1 MKKFFALAL
10 AAVISVSA
18 MTACVKGTENKD
30 KEEPSAPEKT
40 VTEVPKVYYQ
50 NPLNGEEQDIDYPWG
65 QHCVAVMVN
74 NIMSDS
80 FQSAWP
86 QRGISDADLIFE
98 METEG
103 GITRY
108 MAIFRDYTEMPVVGP
123 IRSARDQF
131 VQNMMPYQAL
141 YVHDGGST
149 YAKQMLKD
157 WGWDNRDIY
166 PNSGATFRDTSLY
179 GQRAM
184 EHTEFTSGALITKA
198 VNNPKLGFNTYFE
211 PRNVFNW
218 VKYDQE
224 PRVLN
229 GQDVSEIYWRFSNS
243 YSATMTYH
251 PETGKYTKVHTNIGK
266 RWSNQMVD
274 GLRGN
279 APVEFDNVLI
289 LWTEITRYPDGIL
302 SKVDLAFGGV
312 GFYFNGGKVEK
323 VRWLKGQPLEPLR
336 IVSLD
341 GTEQDIEINIGKTY
355 VAFVDLDYFG
365 AFSFDGELVDAY
377 GDYIPESEMEVD
389 EGGQEAGE

>member
-1 MKKFFALAL
+1 MKKLFAVLLAGAL
-10 AAVISVSA
+10 VAGSL
-18 MTACVKGTENKD
+18 TACVKGTENKEP
-30 KEEPSAPEKT
+30 EEETPSTT
-40 VTEVPKVYYQ
+40 VVGEAPKVYYQ
-50 NPLNGEEQDIDYPWG
+50 NPLNGEEQELDYPWG
-65 QHCVAVMVN
+65 QRPVAVMVN
-74 NIMSDS
+74 NIMANSV
-80 FQSAWP
+80 QTAWP
-86 QRGISDADLIFE
+86 QRGLSDADIIFE

-108 MAIFRDYTEMPVVGP
+108 MAIFRDYDSMPVVGP

-157 WGWDNRDIY
+157 WGWDNRDLY
-166 PNSGATFRDTSLY
+166 PNYGIAFRDSSLV
-179 GQRAM
+179 GQRAY
-184 EHTEFTSGALITKA
+184 EHTEFTSGELISKA
-198 VNNPKLGFNTYFE
+198 VNNPKYGFNTYYE

-229 GQDVSEIYWRFSNS
+229 GDDVTEIYWRFSNS
-243 YSATMTYH
+243 YAATMTYH
-251 PETGKYTKVHTNIGK
+251 PETGKYTKVHRNIATG
-266 RWSNQMVD
+266 WSNQMVD
-274 GLRGN
+274 LNKGK

-341 GTEQDIEINIGKTY
+341 GTEQDVEINTGKTY
-355 VAFVDLDYFG
+355 ISFVDLDYFG
-365 AFSFDGELVDAY
+365 AFAFDGELVDAY
-377 GDYIPESEMEVD
+377 GDYTPESEMAVE
-389 EGGQEAGE
+389 EGQEAEE